1 MRFTYPCISELSSLS
16 TSFVHRA
23 SFMKEYSA
31 IRENGTLVH
40 SSHLHAR
47 EVFFLFSPRYAS
59 WRWISHSCMRDPL
72 EDAIVWALR
81 TLCPSFL
88 SPYENKHRLQQSP
101 HKQKT
106 HRNRLLRMDIGQK
119 WSNWGFIYL
128 HTFFFLP
135 LMIITCLLI
144 VLKMDIDITFVVWA
158 SEYQGERKREVEK
171 QKKRKKITKI

>member
-81 TLCPSFL
+81 TLCPYSLVCLCLCVISISATARASFIFRTRGSSFNPAKLTPGLLCFFTVRSVYPHPL
-88 SPYENKHRLQQSP
+88 SLVYRTLHGIVYQPLSYIPLQSSFSISTQ
-101 HKQKT
+101 
-106 HRNRLLRMDIGQK
+106 L
-119 WSNWGFIYL
+119 
-128 HTFFFLP
+128 
-135 LMIITCLLI
+135 
-144 VLKMDIDITFVVWA
+144 FVGVW
-158 SEYQGERKREVEK
+158 V
-171 QKKRKKITKI
+171 